1 MQFTTV
7 AVVAPAEVVVVSVG
21 GFCDVQTDAGTKG
34 VVAAVVVV
42 VPVEVVVVVPV
53 VVVPVV
59 VVPVV
64 VVVVPVP
71 VVVVPVV
78 A

>member
-1 MQFTTV
+1 V
-7 AVVAPAEVVVVSVG
+7 AVVAPAGVVVVNVG

-34 VVAAVVVV
+34 VAAVVVVLPVVVAPVVVVV
-42 VPVEVVVVVPV
+42 VPVP
-53 VVVPVV
+53 V

-71 VVVVPVV
+71 VVVVPVPVV
-78 A
+78 AVVA